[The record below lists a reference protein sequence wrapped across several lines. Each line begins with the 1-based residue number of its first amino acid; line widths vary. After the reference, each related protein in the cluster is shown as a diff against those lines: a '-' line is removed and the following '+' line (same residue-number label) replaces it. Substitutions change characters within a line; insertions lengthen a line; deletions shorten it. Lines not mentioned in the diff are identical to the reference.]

1 MTYHPTKAAALRS
14 HHLAQAQ
21 AEIRACNAC
30 FAAADALA
38 YGRPGRPYAVVP
50 LHSQARDRHSLSMID
65 DAVLDGLDHAERAL
79 RHAARAQALTR
90 AAHRPARR
98 PQGRTL
104 RASMPMDID
113 ELPARVSNRIG
124 RRYRVS
130 VYDLSYKGARFKH
143 A

>member
-1 MTYHPTKAAALRS
+1 MTYHPTKAVALRD

-21 AEIRACNAC
+21 AEIRACNAS

-65 DAVLDGLDHAERAL
+65 HAVLDGLDHAERAL
-79 RHAARAQALTR
+79 RHAARARALSR
-90 AAHRPARR
+90 AADRPARR
-98 PQGRTL
+98 SEGRAL
-104 RASMPMDID
+104 RATMPLDIE
-113 ELPARVSNRIG
+113 ELPARVSNRIV

-130 VYDLSYKGARFKH
+130 VYDLSYRTKRA
-143 A
+143 